1 MPAIARVDLAIDDYT
16 LTTTA
21 GSSAGTSSALTQGAE
36 YLVVASGN
44 AQNGNANDVTRSN
57 VLVGGTIFGRASS
70 SLIYNA
76 GPVALSGTQ
85 NGASTQVGAVFAHT
99 AGLAEQLEVQTW
111 CDSAGEGA
119 QFRVTAL
126 DLSGLDAADWQY
138 AEGPNSDS
146 ITDQPL
152 VSDDWIAL
160 DDSGGA
166 LTFTPA
172 STGDWLVFAS
182 VEAVPQTGVAGVDE
196 IAIRTTLD
204 GTVLSGTQTG
214 GDVNAVPLDEIYG
227 YLTHDVVSLAG
238 GVAHTIQVE
247 ANGASGGGNIG
258 FRRVRVHALRVGAF
272 AAGGVVQTTDT
283 GEVLTGTASSDIL
296 PTTLSMT
303 QAADYLLLTRA
314 QKSVTFW
321 SEANI
326 LVNGVPALNDG
337 YGTGGDD
344 LGLNATD
351 DLIYEQGL
359 HIAPGLQNADT
370 VGMRI
375 SKVGGGGSNNYGS
388 DIARP
393 GGGDLSLIALRLE
406 TLMLTGFEGTS
417 SSSAD
422 DLATLAALRG
432 LFGASAATT
441 GDTAI
446 LTTGST
452 AHYSVSLTDLSAA
465 NDFGR
470 LTMDPI
476 LQNVL
481 TGPIEAH
488 YPGTS
493 ESLPWYCNAGDSAVT
508 LVERVKRPAVTNG
521 TTVVLSEGAP
531 DMNSVATVSV
541 EYFSDA
547 GTWVALAGTGD
558 VVITGELDESG
569 APFWDLRFQPDPAAF
584 AGIAVGE
591 RIRRRWTVTITGGT
605 SMNIPQKGHG
615 FMVVNEDP
623 EVTPSS

>member
-21 GSSAGTSSALTQGAE
+21 GSSAGSSSALTQGAE

-44 AQNGNANDVTRSN
+44 AQNANANDVTRSN
-57 VLVGGTIFGRASS
+57 VLVGGTIFSRASS
-70 SLIYNA
+70 SVVYNVT
-76 GPVALSGTQ
+76 PSLSGAQ
-85 NGASTQVGAVFAHT
+85 NGGTTQVGSVFAHT
-99 AGLAEQLEVQTW
+99 PGTGEQLEVETW
-111 CDSAGEGA
+111 SDTGGEGA
-119 QFRVTAL
+119 QFRVVAL
-126 DLSGLDAADWQY
+126 DLTGLSPDDWQSV
-138 AEGPNSDS
+138 ESPNSDVIS
-146 ITDQPL
+146 DQPL
-152 VSDDWIAL
+152 TSDGWIAL
-160 DDSGGA
+160 DDLGGA

-172 STGDWLVFAS
+172 STGDWLIFAS
-182 VEAVPQTGVAGVDE
+182 VEAVPQTGVAATDE
-196 IAIRTTLD
+196 IAIRTSVD
-204 GTVLSGTQTG
+204 GVSLSGTETG
-214 GDVNAVPLDEIYG
+214 GDVNGVPLEEIYG
-227 YLTHDVVSLAG
+227 YLTHDVVSLTG
-238 GVAHTIQVE
+238 GVAHTIQIE
-247 ANGASGGGNIG
+247 ANGAAGGGNIG

-272 AAGGVVQTTDT
+272 AAGGIVQTTDP
-283 GEVLTGTASSDIL
+283 GEVLTGNTSTDVV
-296 PTTLSMT
+296 PTTLSMST
-303 QAADYLLLTRA
+303 AGDYLLLTRA
-314 QKSVTFW
+314 QKSVSFW
-321 SEANI
+321 SEGNI
-326 LVNGVPALNDG
+326 LVNGTPALTDG
-337 YGTGGDD
+337 YGVGGDQLGIDANGD
-344 LGLNATD
+344 LL
-351 DLIYEQGL
+351 YEQGL
-359 HIAPGLQNADT
+359 HLAPGLQDSDT

-375 SKVGGGGSNNYGS
+375 DRVGGGSGSNNYGA
-388 DIARP
+388 DIVRS

-432 LFGASAATT
+432 LSATSAATT
-441 GDTAI
+441 GDTAL

-452 AHYSVSLTDLSAA
+452 AHYSVSLTDISTA

-547 GTWVALAGTGD
+547 SAWVPLEGEGD
-558 VVITGELDESG
+558 VVITTELDESG
-569 APFWDLRFQPDPAAF
+569 APFWDLRFRPNPAAF
-584 AGIAVGE
+584 TGITVGE
-591 RIRRRWTVTITGGT
+591 RIRRRWTVTLAGGT

-623 EVTPSS
+623 EVAPSS

>member
-57 VLVGGTIFGRASS
+57 VLVGGTVFGRASS
-70 SLIYNA
+70 SVIYNPT
-76 GPVALSGTQ
+76 GALSGLQ
-85 NGASTQVGAVFAHT
+85 NGGTTQVGAVFAHT
-99 AGLAEQLEVQTW
+99 PGTGEQLEVQSW
-111 CDSAGEGA
+111 SDAAGQGG
-119 QFRVTAL
+119 QFRVVAL
-126 DLSGLDAADWQY
+126 DLSGLGADDWQS
-138 AEGPNSDS
+138 AESPNSDVIS
-146 ITDQPL
+146 DQPL
-152 VSDDWIAL
+152 ATDGWIAL
-160 DDSGGA
+160 DDLGGT

-172 STGDWLVFAS
+172 STGDWLIFAS
-182 VEAVPQTGVAGVDE
+182 VEAVPQTGATAADE
-196 IAIRTTLD
+196 IAIRTSVD
-204 GTVLSGTQTG
+204 GVSLSGTETG
-214 GDVNAVPLDEIYG
+214 GDVNGVPLEEIYG
-227 YLTHDVVSLAG
+227 YLTHDVVSLTG
-238 GVAHTIQVE
+238 GVAHTIQIE
-247 ANGASGGGNIG
+247 ANGVAGGGNIG

-272 AAGGVVQTTDT
+272 VAGGIIQTTDA
-283 GEVLTGTASSDIL
+283 GEVLTGTTSADL
-296 PTTLSMT
+296 VPTTLSMST
-303 QAADYLLLTRA
+303 AGDYLLLTRA

-326 LVNGVPALNDG
+326 LVNGAPALIDG
-337 YGTGGDD
+337 YGVGGDE
-344 LGLNATD
+344 LGTNATD
-351 DLIYEQGL
+351 DLLYEQGL
-359 HIAPGLQNADT
+359 HIAPGLQDTDT

-375 SKVGGGGSNNYGS
+375 SKVGGGGSNNYGA
-388 DIARP
+388 DIVRP

-417 SSSAD
+417 SSSAN

-432 LFGASAATT
+432 LSAMSAATT

-547 GTWVALAGTGD
+547 NTWVPLAGTGD